1 MSNLKMVR
9 IQAKIDE
16 LFKELV
22 DLSDVKNPDEKVNK
36 FYSRSLAALA
46 IVMQCGAEY
55 DIAAQSITD
64 TMIWELMRFIMI
76 RLKRN
81 LFWFKAN
88 GEKTDWAAF
97 RRKRHLH
104 LLKAWRG

>member
-46 IVMQCGAEY
+46 IVMQCGVEY

-64 TMIWELMRFIMI
+64 GYHDLGIDAVYNDTAQKKLILVQIT
-76 RLKRN
+76 K
-81 LFWFKAN
+81 
-88 GEKTDWAAF
+88 
-97 RRKRHLH
+97 
-104 LLKAWRG
+104 